1 MKLLV
6 IIAIIFAAIRG
17 DASNPL
23 PASTN
28 LAVLDFNGDGLI
40 EFTYRAVVASQFDFA
55 VVSSS
60 LLPRSGSSILSASS
74 SAPLF
79 ELDAEV
85 SISSVGYTNPL
96 TGSYILPVSSYVA
109 QLDPPA
115 GVWYFFPGG
124 GLSYTGEKLEI
135 FVGVL
140 VSWNDEAH
148 SGWIRLTRPDLDP
161 ENLFSVSGFDWNP
174 IPGAP
179 IRAGLPPEIPVATEV
194 LPEDG
199 GIRLS
204 WAAGVSHWILES
216 TRSLSAPV
224 VWEPYPAGGT
234 YADVPPEDADRFFRL
249 RRPE

>member
-1 MKLLV
+1 MRLELILAV
-6 IIAIIFAAIRG
+6 MVAVGVGEAAV
-17 DASNPL
+17 PL

-28 LAVLDFNGDGLI
+28 LSTIDINGDSSVDIIYRAVLVTDGEL
-40 EFTYRAVVASQFDFA
+40 AVVASSI
-55 VVSSS
+55 VSRGGSVILAAS
-60 LLPRSGSSILSASS
+60 PQLPFFEAEAEISVTLSR
-74 SAPLF
+74 
-79 ELDAEV
+79 
-85 SISSVGYTNPL
+85 YTNSL
-96 TGSYILPVSSYVA
+96 DGSNFLPVSSYVA

-124 GLSYTGEKLEI
+124 GLSYTGGKLE
-135 FVGVL
+135 FLVGVL
-140 VSWNDEAH
+140 VNSDEEAH
-148 SGWIRLTRPDLDP
+148 SGWIRFTRPDLDP
-161 ENLFSVSGFDWNP
+161 ENLFSVSGSDWNP

-216 TRSLSAPV
+216 TRNLSPPV